1 MNNHP
6 SITGVFSSCSE
17 RTILAQRYFVL
28 FGLHTPFKQRLF
40 LSISCI
46 SGAVITIIL
55 ILQFG
60 LEDNETFVHLSQQII
75 AALRR
80 GCLHGEDMQRSLTAG
95 FLVLLFCLAPL
106 GGCFGEDND
115 NSLKSDDV
123 TLTPGI
129 LRGGEFQG
137 LTIAADSDMS
147 AFVPYLIMNP
157 ENGFVQ
163 NSTVVDLE
171 AGESVLLTILAPPR
185 TDTAVIMIGDIG
197 RENWPIR
204 DLDESWRTWYARDG
218 YERGDNQG
226 IVRATGDTI
235 DTVEPSTSN
244 GGPVVAVTIP
254 IERPMAAA
262 FSDADGGRHSTG
274 VVNGRTTY
282 DYLSML
288 SDESSDPTD
297 LADGAIG
304 YLDRWAGQGNAA
316 YEDAAQYLI
325 QTLDSF
331 GLEVITQRFVYDSI
345 ETGAQNPEAYNVC
358 GYRFGEVN
366 PDKWMVFGAHFD
378 IAPPVNA
385 VLLDPHIFG
394 RTYGT
399 RVGAYDNTA
408 GTSMVLTVA
417 EAMANYK
424 TRNTMVF
431 CLWSG
436 EEGGKR
442 GSDYWTDEWVK
453 EDNPNVEVTNYVNLD
468 MAGVNWPGG
477 GGAPCGN
484 GHGGGEGN
492 CDPNPAIDPDGYPK
506 DEEVWPMRVY
516 IGPSVDHD
524 IMNQPGMV
532 NLAMWIGSDAIGVEE
547 QMAPLIGEGHS
558 VETWKVDDWLAK
570 DRPEIIV
577 YEDTTARSDHATFQ
591 DNLGTV
597 TMGFGGLVDGYWCYH
612 QTCDTLDEMEDWMDT
627 TGKDYGEEH
636 SGTSNLVDALDTITW
651 WATYSFF
658 HLDENPVRNSYLE
671 E

>member
-1 MNNHP
+1 
-6 SITGVFSSCSE
+6 
-17 RTILAQRYFVL
+17 
-28 FGLHTPFKQRLF
+28 
-40 LSISCI
+40 
-46 SGAVITIIL
+46 
-55 ILQFG
+55 
-60 LEDNETFVHLSQQII
+60 
-75 AALRR
+75 
-80 GCLHGEDMQRSLTAG
+80 MQRPIIAG
-95 FLVLLFCLAPL
+95 FLSLLFCLAPL
-106 GGCFGEDND
+106 SGCFGEAADS
-115 NSLKSDDV
+115 SLSEEEV
-123 TLTPGI
+123 TVTPAILT
-129 LRGGEFQG
+129 GGEFQG
-137 LTIAADSDMS
+137 LTVTAKSDLS
-147 AFVPYLIMNP
+147 AFIPYLIINQDS
-157 ENGFVQ
+157 GFVQ
-163 NSTVVDLE
+163 NSTVIDVK
-171 AGESVLLTILAPPR
+171 AGESVLLSVLAPPR
-185 TDTAVIMIGDIG
+185 TDTAVILIGEFG

-204 DLDESWRTWYARDG
+204 SLNESWRTWYARG
-218 YERGDNQG
+218 GFGDDSNQG
-226 IVRATGDTI
+226 ISRVEGVNSSL
-235 DTVEPSTSN
+235 DTVQFSSNN
-244 GGPVVAVTIP
+244 GGDVIALKIP
-254 IERPMAAA
+254 INRLSAAA
-262 FSDADGGRHSTG
+262 YSDSEGGRHSTG
-274 VVNGRTTY
+274 LVNGRTTY
-282 DYLSML
+282 DYLALM
-288 SDESSDPTD
+288 SDESLDPTD
-297 LADGAIG
+297 LADGANG

-325 QTLDSF
+325 HTLESF
-331 GLEVITQRFVYDSI
+331 GLDVINQRFTYDSLM
-345 ETGAQNPEAYNVC
+345 TGAQNPEAYNIC
-358 GYRFGEVN
+358 GYRWGEAN

-378 IAPPVNA
+378 IAPPVNGGM
-385 VLLDPHIFG
+385 LDPHIFG

-417 EAMANYK
+417 EAMAGYS

-442 GSDYWTDEWVK
+442 GSDYWTDYWVK

-484 GHGGGEGN
+484 GHGGGEGD
-492 CDPNPAIDPDGYPK
+492 CDPQPEIDPDGYPK

-516 IGPSVDHD
+516 IGPSLDHD

-547 QMAPLIGEGHS
+547 QMSPLIGVGHS
-558 VETWKVDDWLAK
+558 ADTWKVDDWLAK

-627 TGKDYGEEH
+627 TGKDYGEEQ
-636 SGTSNLVDALDTITW
+636 SGKSNLVDALDTITW

-658 HLDENPVRNSYLE
+658 HLDENPIRNEYLD
-671 E
+671 

>member
-1 MNNHP
+1 
-6 SITGVFSSCSE
+6 
-17 RTILAQRYFVL
+17 
-28 FGLHTPFKQRLF
+28 
-40 LSISCI
+40 
-46 SGAVITIIL
+46 
-55 ILQFG
+55 
-60 LEDNETFVHLSQQII
+60 
-75 AALRR
+75 
-80 GCLHGEDMQRSLTAG
+80 MQRAFTAG

-106 GGCFGEDND
+106 SGCFGEDVD
-115 NSLKSDDV
+115 TSVSEGDV
-123 TLTPGI
+123 TITPKV
-129 LRGGEFQG
+129 LSGGVFQG
-137 LTIAADSDMS
+137 VTISAESDLS
-147 AFVPYLIMNP
+147 AFVPYLILNP

-163 NSTVVDLE
+163 NSTVVDLK
-171 AGESVLLTILAPPR
+171 AGESVQLNVLAPPR
-185 TDTAVIMIGDIG
+185 TDTAVILVGEFG
-197 RENWPIR
+197 RDNWPIR
-204 DLDESWRTWYARDG
+204 DLEESWRTWYARDG
-218 YERGDNQG
+218 FESGDNQG
-226 IVRATGDTI
+226 IVR
-235 DTVEPSTSN
+235 VSSNTSLDAVLPASEN
-244 GGPVVAVTIP
+244 GGEVLAIRLAVD
-254 IERPMAAA
+254 RLNAAA
-262 FSDADGGRHSTG
+262 YSEAEGGRHSSG
-274 VVNGRTTY
+274 IVNGRTTY
-282 DYLSML
+282 NYLSML
-288 SDESSDPTD
+288 SDTTSDPTD
-297 LADGAIG
+297 LADGAVG

-331 GLEVITQRFVYDSI
+331 GLEVITQRFVYDST

-358 GYRFGEVN
+358 GYRFGEVD

-378 IAPPVNA
+378 IAPPVNGA
-385 VLLDPHIFG
+385 LLDPHIFG

-417 EAMANYK
+417 EAMASYS

-477 GGAPCGN
+477 GGAPCGGN
-484 GHGGGEGN
+484 HGGGEPN
-492 CDPNPAIDPDGYPK
+492 CDPDPEIDPDGYPK

-516 IGPSVDHD
+516 IGPSLDHD

-532 NLAMWIGSDAIGVEE
+532 NLALWIGSDAIGVEE
-547 QMAPLIGEGHS
+547 QMSTLVGKGYDS
-558 VETWKVDDWLAK
+558 STWKVDDWLAK

-627 TGKDYGEEH
+627 TGKDYGEEQ

-658 HLDENPVRNSYLE
+658 HLDENPVRNAYLE